1 MKVQFAPFQ
10 EALRAAHIDAWVMYD
25 FRGTNDLAWTMLDV
39 PSDAHCTRRFVVVI
53 PAHGNPVKIVHSMER
68 GPLSHLDIKELSYD
82 TRQSWTDVI
91 TSALSGLGTVAME
104 YSPMNAIPVASKV
117 DAGTIEFIRS
127 LGVEVVSSADI
138 AQQFTSVLSEQQL
151 AGAAITAGHL
161 RNIMMDAF
169 RFIRTS
175 ILDSKTVT
183 EYDVQ
188 QRILEKFHEQ
198 GLVTDSAPIVAIG
211 PNAASP
217 HYAPSYTVN
226 SVIERDMVVL
236 IDAWCKNESPESVFA
251 DLTYVGYTGVDVPT
265 DVARTFNIIVEGRN
279 AALTCVQ
286 ERFVDNEPVFGYEVD
301 NACRKVVNDAGMG
314 SAFIHR
320 TGHSITTEIH
330 GPGVNMDDYE
340 THDTRKLLPGTS
352 FSIEPG
358 IYIPDV
364 LGLRTE
370 IDVVI
375 TREGTVTV
383 PSLPLQTAV
392 LPLLADEW
400 EQ

>member
-1 MKVQFAPFQ
+1 MKVHFAPFQ
-10 EALRAAHIDAWVMYD
+10 EALRTAGIDAWVMYD
-25 FRGTNDLAWTMLDV
+25 FRGMNDLAWTMLDI

-53 PAHGNPVKIVHSMER
+53 PAHGHPVKIVHRMEG
-68 GPLSHLDIKELSYD
+68 GPLSHLEITERQYD
-82 TRQSWTDVI
+82 TRQSWSDAL
-91 TSALSGLGTVAME
+91 TSALAGFRMVAME

-117 DAGTIEFIRS
+117 DAGTVEFIRS

-138 AQQFTSVLSEQQL
+138 AQHFTAILSEQQL
-151 AGAAITAGHL
+151 AGAAVTAGHL
-161 RNIMMDAF
+161 RNIIMGAF
-169 RFIRTS
+169 GFVRTS
-175 ILDSKTVT
+175 LLNSKTIT

-188 QRILEKFHEQ
+188 QKILEDFRRS
-198 GLVTDSAPIVAIG
+198 GLVADSPPIVAIG

-217 HYAPSYTVN
+217 HYAPSYLTN

-236 IDAWCKNESPESVFA
+236 IDAWCKSESPESVYA
-251 DLTYVGYTGVDVPT
+251 DLTWVGYTSDDVPG

-279 AALTCVQ
+279 AALACV
-286 ERFVDNEPVFGYEVD
+286 EDRFLANEPVYGYEVD
-301 NACRKVVNDAGMG
+301 RACRSVVIDAGMG

-320 TGHSITTEIH
+320 TGHNITTEIH

-340 THDTRKLLPGTS
+340 THDTRRVLAGTS

-375 TREGTVTV
+375 TRDGVVTV